1 MRIVYDSIIGTPASP
16 KPKDVMPES
25 TDDNVSDAAQ
35 LGTTDTTNDTAIDPI
50 KTHVPRDPL
59 ADGRRALHKEST
71 PVYKF
76 VLTGGP
82 CAGKTSALARMS
94 AFFKEKG

>member
-1 MRIVYDSIIGTPASP
+1 MPE
-16 KPKDVMPES
+16 PKD
-25 TDDNVSDAAQ
+25 DGISDAAQ
-35 LGTTDTTNDTAIDPI
+35 LENIITTIDTINTDVSP
-50 KTHVPRDPL
+50 DPL
-59 ADGRRALHKEST
+59 ADARRALHKESI

-82 CAGKTSALARMS
+82 CAGKTTALARMS